1 MNGGAV
7 LTRAAPPKETSILLV
22 LIRFVEPGAF
32 AVTIRVAD
40 PEPVAAHL
48 NDTPAVPAKAFPAHL
63 FAFDLRVVD
72 PAEYK
77 EISKF
82 LPRQI
87 VFWSGALRQP
97 HDFVFP
103 LLRLLEKTETVLPQ
117 MHPANPLCLAAG
129 DRFVPTQHRQMPEN
143 LACEV
148 TRLFDGWCLRQPQ
161 DRVPFGSRSLVEET
175 TV

>member
-7 LTRAAPPKETSILLV
+7 LTRAAPPKETSILRV
-22 LIRFVEPGAF
+22 LIRVVEPSAF

-77 EISKF
+77 EISKL

-87 VFWSGALRQP
+87 VFERGA
-97 HDFVFP
+97 
-103 LLRLLEKTETVLPQ
+103 
-117 MHPANPLCLAAG
+117 AA
-129 DRFVPTQHRQMPEN
+129 
-143 LACEV
+143 AA
-148 TRLFDGWCLRQPQ
+148 
-161 DRVPFGSRSLVEET
+161 
-175 TV
+175 

>member
-63 FAFDLRVVD
+63 FAFDLRIVD

-87 VFWSGALRQP
+87 VFER
-97 HDFVFP
+97 
-103 LLRLLEKTETVLPQ
+103 
-117 MHPANPLCLAAG
+117 CAA
-129 DRFVPTQHRQMPEN
+129 
-143 LACEV
+143 A
-148 TRLFDGWCLRQPQ
+148 
-161 DRVPFGSRSLVEET
+161 SA
-175 TV
+175 